1 MDEAYLPLKWHLDP
15 SSRFSTTG
23 MRRKLAVPLWG
34 RGSWVP
40 SNSVAWDE
48 AYLRTKLHLDPFSRL
63 TTTDMVDFFGGRR
76 AVSLWRRGAGPPFNT
91 IWLTLRPT
99 SVPSFILIRQTVWPR
114 CTNVTDRQADNGPIT

>member
-63 TTTDMVDFFGGRR
+63 TTTDMADFLVGGGLCPFGGGE
-76 AVSLWRRGAGPPFNT
+76 LGPH
-91 IWLTLRPT
+91 LTQ
-99 SVPSFILIRQTVWPR
+99 F
-114 CTNVTDRQADNGPIT
+114 G